1 MCTRKSHLAADIQ
14 EFWGMELV
22 AYTMM
27 QTSDNMGGAC
37 LYLRDFPDGSRK
49 ENRERVVSAD

>member
-14 EFWGMELV
+14 EFWGMGLV
-22 AYTMM
+22 AYTTM
-27 QTSDNMGGAC
+27 QTSDHMEGAC
-37 LYLRDFPDGSRK
+37 LHLRDFPDGSRE